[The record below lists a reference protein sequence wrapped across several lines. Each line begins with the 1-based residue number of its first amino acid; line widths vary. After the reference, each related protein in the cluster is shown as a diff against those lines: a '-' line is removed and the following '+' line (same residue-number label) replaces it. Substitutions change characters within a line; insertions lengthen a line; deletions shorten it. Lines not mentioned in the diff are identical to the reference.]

1 LSWFLS
7 AWPSS
12 KHSKRFPLEQPGGNF
27 IYDEEVICISKEQ
40 YEKLYN
46 KWHAKLGSVFLG
58 SLKSTEY
65 MVARACLLVLTRIVD
80 AFPTRPGLGQRLLD
94 ALTPFDED
102 SYPLQDIKTAAQ
114 AYRMLLL
121 KARDDGV
128 WKEEDAAAA
137 EERAAKEKAALKE
150 RQQKAE
156 DRFEEMK
163 LENEKISEEIGDG
176 FRDRDDRRR
185 GPRARGSAQPPRGRD
200 DKQVSCLKRHFD
212 SSHYNCFISNILSY
226 STPVTASFEFSW
238 CSYF

>member
-1 LSWFLS
+1 MLLSL
-7 AWPSS
+7 WPHS
-12 KHSKRFPLEQPGGNF
+12 KHSTVAFPLEQPGGSF
-27 IYDEEVICISKEQ
+27 IYDEEVISISKEQ

-46 KWHAKLGSVFLG
+46 KWHAKLGAVFLG
-58 SLKSTEY
+58 SLQSTEY

-94 ALTPFDED
+94 ALSPFDEE

-137 EERAAKEKAALKE
+137 EARAAKEKAALKK

-163 LENEKISEEIGDG
+163 LENEKISEEMGDG
-176 FRDRDDRRR
+176 SRGRDDRRR
-185 GPRARGSAQPPRGRD
+185 GQPTRGSAQPPRGRD
-200 DKQVSCLKRHFD
+200 DRRVSCCTQALLN
-212 SSHYNCFISNILSY
+212 YILII
-226 STPVTASFEFSW
+226 ASFLT
-238 CSYF
+238 CILMCLLY